1 MEKQDVPPQSPSTSR
16 RLFLQELAALV
27 LLSGTSGWLRA
38 ADMGHMA
45 GMAMGA
51 GSKSMGMGSMAATTP
66 VLAHPPAF
74 ASALPIPPLY
84 AGERA
89 VDGVREYHLGIAA
102 GRAPLASGLAPTP
115 TWGYRGAL
123 LGPSLQ
129 IPRGEPVR
137 IWVHNGLDQSTTTHW
152 HGAHVP
158 GDMDG
163 GPQSLI
169 APGQTWHYHYT
180 IDQPEATLWYHP
192 HPNGRT
198 GPHVYAGLAGLYLV
212 QDGSAE
218 RLGLPRRYGIDD
230 VPIIVQDR
238 LLDDRGRLVYMPKPM
253 DVMGMKGNRFLINGR
268 ESPVLKAPAGW
279 LRLRLLNGS
288 NARLYNF
295 AFSDDRV
302 FYQIA
307 TDAGFLETPV
317 AMHRLL
323 LAPAERAEILVDLRR
338 LQGRRL
344 RLRSDSAAVVPSLST
359 MPMDSDAYDRSVFDL
374 LEIQVGPPLGPGGRL
389 PEQLT
394 TLAKLPP
401 AQRERHFSL
410 QGMMDDMGGKGMG
423 SDMGAL
429 RQAAAKALHN
439 GPGGMS
445 MGIGNLPLFTI
456 NHLAMDMQRIDLSTR
471 LGTTEVWEVVNQA
484 HMAHTFHVHG
494 VSFRILSR
502 NGQEPPPGERGW
514 KDVALIRRG
523 ETLRLGMTFTQPAS
537 KAFPFMYHCHMLE
550 HEDNG
555 MMGQFTVLRS

>member
-1 MEKQDVPPQSPSTSR
+1 MQRKDSPPHFRSTSR
-16 RLFLQELAALV
+16 RLFLQELTALT
-27 LLSGTSGWLRA
+27 LLGFGTGLRA
-38 ADMGHMA
+38 AAMGGME
-45 GMAMGA
+45 GMAMGS
-51 GSKSMGMGSMAATTP
+51 GTKSMGAMGSMAATTP

-74 ASALPIPPLY
+74 AGALPIPPLY

-89 VDGVREYHLGIAA
+89 ADGVREYRLRMADGQARLG
-102 GRAPLASGLAPTP
+102 PGLAPTA

-129 IPRGEPVR
+129 IPRGEAIR
-137 IWVHNGLDQSTTTHW
+137 ILVHNGLDQSTTTHW

-169 APGQTWHYHYT
+169 APGRTWHYHYT

-212 QDGSAE
+212 QDGTAQ
-218 RLGLPRRYGIDD
+218 RLGLPHRYGVDD
-230 VPIIVQDR
+230 IPIIVQDR
-238 LLDDRGRLVYMPKPM
+238 LLDARGRLVYMPQPM
-253 DVMGMKGNRFLINGR
+253 DVMGMKGNRFLVNGW
-268 ESPVLKAPAGW
+268 EAPVLKVPAGW

-295 AFSDDRV
+295 ALSDDRV

-307 TDAGFLETPV
+307 TDAGLLDSPV
-317 AMHRLL
+317 ALHRLL
-323 LAPAERAEILVDLRR
+323 LAPAERAEILVDLRK
-338 LQGRRL
+338 LDGRRL
-344 RLRSDSAAVVPSLST
+344 WLRSDSAAVVPGLST

-374 LEIQVGPPLGPGGRL
+374 LEIQVGPPQGPGGRL
-389 PEQLT
+389 PDRLT
-394 TLAKLPP
+394 TLARLPQ
-401 AQRERHFSL
+401 ATRERHFSL
-410 QGMMDDMGGKGMG
+410 QGMMDGMGGGAME
-423 SDMGAL
+423 DMRAL
-429 RQAAAKALHN
+429 RRAAARALRN

-456 NHLAMDMQRIDLSTR
+456 NHQAMDMRRINLSTR
-471 LGTTEVWEVVNQA
+471 LGTTEVWEVVNRA

-502 NGQEPPPGERGW
+502 NGQEPPAWERGW
-514 KDVALIRRG
+514 KDVVLVRRG
-523 ETLRLGMTFTQPAS
+523 ESVRLAMTFTQPAS

-555 MMGQFTVLRS
+555 MMGQFTVERS